1 MDWLML
7 VSLQDAWG
15 NRMLPEAAQGVG
27 FAPSTPTS
35 TPTSGSSPGYRALS
49 SGSEGSILALS
60 TLLSP

>member
-27 FAPSTPTS
+27 FAHLLPPPPPLVAPPLDTGHSLLVLRVPSWP
-35 TPTSGSSPGYRALS
+35 
-49 SGSEGSILALS
+49 
-60 TLLSP
+60 